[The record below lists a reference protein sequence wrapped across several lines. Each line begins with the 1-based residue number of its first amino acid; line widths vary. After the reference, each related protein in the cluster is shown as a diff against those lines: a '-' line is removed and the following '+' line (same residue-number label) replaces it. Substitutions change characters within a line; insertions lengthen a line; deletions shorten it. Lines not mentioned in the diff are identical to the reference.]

1 MFVNKKIPFIINN
14 SKIFVCPTARICQ
27 RFDLLNQP
35 PYGGQEYLVG
45 CEQNG
50 IILVR
55 SQFYYLLIFYVTK
68 RGPKNAKKKKLFGAF
83 ELWQMNLRN
92 FLCIFLLQNLHLS
105 YTERQQSFVA
115 HIWKQLQEED
125 PLKLCFFDANFV
137 VCLLDSFMFLKIE
150 NVSNFLIK
158 NALTMNHSQ
167 SPVFLRKKPLLR

>member
-1 MFVNKKIPFIINN
+1 MQKKIF
-14 SKIFVCPTARICQ
+14 
-27 RFDLLNQP
+27 L
-35 PYGGQEYLVG
+35 
-45 CEQNG
+45 
-50 IILVR
+50 
-55 SQFYYLLIFYVTK
+55 
-68 RGPKNAKKKKLFGAF
+68 GAF
-83 ELWQMNLRN
+83 KLWQMNLRN

-115 HIWKQLQEED
+115 HIWKQLEEEE

-167 SPVFLRKKPLLR
+167 SPVFLRKKPLLSWNDVKKNLKKKKKNKLEGKTSFVFPVVLSPAQKLH